1 MRRKIFALMLIT
13 ILGLTGCSEVAGT
26 NSRTL
31 GGSKSVNDVLEEQ
44 MAKEDASGS
53 NADNSGSFDS
63 ATGSNTAAT
72 GPDTAVSS
80 AATSMHTAEYM
91 DDFGDTI
98 DLTGQSSTMTYSVVF
113 NMVFYPENFVG
124 KTIKLEGLFSEMYV
138 ESTDKRYFACFV
150 PDAAACCAQG
160 VEFEPTEEYK
170 YPDDFPKVD
179 DEIIVEGV
187 FDTYDE
193 DGETYCTLRN
203 AKFTKKNAN

>member
-1 MRRKIFALMLIT
+1 MRRKFFALMLIT

-44 MAKEDASGS
+44 MAAEDAA
-53 NADNSGSFDS
+53 NAGTSEEVVEDS
-63 ATGSNTAAT
+63 KTSVPA
-72 GPDTAVSS
+72 

-124 KTIKLEGLFSEMYV
+124 KHVKLEGLYSEMYV
-138 ESTDKRYFACFV
+138 ESTDKRYYACFV

-160 VEFEPTEEYK
+160 IEFEPTEEYK
-170 YPDDFPKVD
+170 YPDDFPKD
-179 DEIIVEGV
+179 SDEIIVEGV

-193 DGETYCTLRN
+193 DGEVYCTLRD
-203 AKFTKKNAN
+203 AKFTKKAAN

>member
-44 MAKEDASGS
+44 IAAEDAA
-53 NADNSGSFDS
+53 NAGTSEEVVEDS
-63 ATGSNTAAT
+63 K
-72 GPDTAVSS
+72 
-80 AATSMHTAEYM
+80 TSVPAAEYM

-124 KTIKLEGLFSEMYV
+124 KHVKLEGLYSEMYV
-138 ESTDKRYFACFV
+138 ESTDKRYYACFV

-160 VEFEPTEEYK
+160 IEFEPTEEYK
-170 YPDDFPKVD
+170 YPDDFPKD
-179 DEIIVEGV
+179 SDEIIVEGV

-193 DGETYCTLRN
+193 DGEVYCTLRD
-203 AKFTKKNAN
+203 AKFTKKAAN

>member
-1 MRRKIFALMLIT
+1 MRKRAAII
-13 ILGLTGCSEVAGT
+13 ILVAVMSLSGCGEVAGT
-26 NSRTL
+26 GSRNL

-44 MAKEDASGS
+44 MAKEEEFGPY
-53 NADNSGSFDS
+53 ADDS
-63 ATGSNTAAT
+63 ASEPNNN
-72 GPDTAVSS
+72 PDTSVSS

-124 KTIKLEGLFSEMYV
+124 KKVKLEGLFSEMYV
-138 ESTDKRYFACFV
+138 ESKDKRYFACFV

-160 VEFEPTEEYK
+160 IEFEPTDDYK
-170 YPDDFPKVD
+170 YPDDFPKD
-179 DEIIVEGV
+179 SDEITVEGV

-193 DGETYCTLRN
+193 DGEMYCTLRN
-203 AKFTKKNAN
+203 AKFTKKNSN

>member
-44 MAKEDASGS
+44 MAAEDAA
-53 NADNSGSFDS
+53 NAGTSEEVVEDS
-63 ATGSNTAAT
+63 KTSVPA
-72 GPDTAVSS
+72 

-124 KTIKLEGLFSEMYV
+124 KHVKLEGLYSEMYV
-138 ESTDKRYFACFV
+138 ESTDKRYYACFV

-160 VEFEPTEEYK
+160 IEFEPTEEYK
-170 YPDDFPKVD
+170 YPDDFPKD
-179 DEIIVEGV
+179 SDEIIVEGV

-193 DGETYCTLRN
+193 DGEVYCTLRD
-203 AKFTKKNAN
+203 AKFTKKAAN